1 MKTSGWYRQLG
12 LRPVINAAATLTSLG
27 GSLMP
32 GPVLESMADAAG
44 SFVDI
49 VELQERVGA
58 GLAQLTHNEAGYVVS
73 GAAAGITLAVAACI
87 AGSDPDLVGGFPH
100 LDRVKRRE
108 VVIDRRHRNGW
119 QYAAALTGA
128 RIVEYEDTAGGLEA
142 AISERTACV
151 LSFAGARFGTDVAS
165 VERVVKLAHAHSVPV
180 IVDAAA
186 QIPPISSLWNYTR
199 DAGADLV
206 IVSGGKGL
214 RGPQCSGLVLGAKNL
229 VESCRANGNPN
240 MSIGRGMKVGK
251 EEMIGLLAAVEWYL
265 EQDEAATMAWYEA
278 TVQRWIGGLAGIPGV
293 AASRGY
299 PNEAGQPFG
308 RAIVRITTP
317 CRCTRD
323 EAVQELWDG
332 DPRVA
337 VGVIDDDAIA
347 LNPQTLGPDECE
359 IVLARLRALLLPAE
373 SQ

>member
-58 GLAQLTHNEAGYVVS
+58 RLAQLTHNEAGYVVS

-87 AGSDPDLVGGFPH
+87 AGSDPALVGGFPY
-100 LDRVKRRE
+100 LDRVKRHE
-108 VVIDRRHRNGW
+108 VVIERRQRNSW

-142 AISERTACV
+142 VISERTACV

-165 VERVVKLAHAHSVPV
+165 VERVVKIAHVHSVPV

-265 EQDEAATMAWYEA
+265 EQDEAATMDWYES
-278 TVQRWIGGLAGIPGV
+278 TVQRWIDGLAGIPGV

-308 RAIVRITTP
+308 RAMVRITTP
-317 CRCTRD
+317 CRWTRD
-323 EAVQELWDG
+323 ETVQKLWDG

-337 VGVIDDDAIA
+337 VGVVGADAIA
-347 LNPQTLGPDECE
+347 LNPQTLDPGEYE
-359 IVLARLRALLLPAE
+359 IVLARLRALLRPTE
-373 SQ
+373 PQ

>member
-58 GLAQLTHNEAGYVVS
+58 RLAQLTHNEAGYVVS

-87 AGSDPDLVGGFPH
+87 AGSDPNLVGGFPY

-108 VVIDRRHRNGW
+108 VVIERRQRNSW

-128 RIVEYEDTAGGLEA
+128 RIVDYEDTAGGLEA
-142 AISERTACV
+142 VISERTACV

-165 VERVVKLAHAHSVPV
+165 VERVVKIAHAHSVPV

-214 RGPQCSGLVLGAKNL
+214 RGPQCSGLVLGTKNL

-265 EQDEAATMAWYEA
+265 EQDEAATMDWYES
-278 TVQRWIGGLAGIPGV
+278 TVQRWIDGLAGIPGV

-317 CRCTRD
+317 CCRSRD
-323 EAVQELWDG
+323 ETVQELWEG

-337 VGVIDDDAIA
+337 VGVIDYDAIA

>member
-1 MKTSGWYRQLG
+1 MKTSGWYRDLG

-27 GSLMP
+27 GSLIP

-44 SFVDI
+44 SFVDV
-49 VELQERVGA
+49 VELQEKVGA
-58 GLAQLTHNEAGYVVS
+58 RLAQLTHNDAGYVVS

-100 LDRVKRRE
+100 LDGAKRQE
-108 VVIDRRHRNGW
+108 VVIERRQRNGW
-119 QYAAALTGA
+119 EYAAALTGA
-128 RIVEYEDTAGGLEA
+128 RVVEYEDVAGGLDA
-142 AISERTACV
+142 VISERTACV

-165 VERVVKLAHAHSVPV
+165 VERVVKTAHAHSVPV

-186 QIPPISSLWNYTR
+186 QVPPISTLWHYTR

-214 RGPQCSGLVLGAKNL
+214 RGPQCSGLIIGDKDL
-229 VESCRANGNPN
+229 VESCRANGSPN
-240 MSIGRGMKVGK
+240 ISIGRGMKVGK
-251 EEMIGLLAAVEWYL
+251 EEMIGLLAAVTWYL
-265 EQDEAATMAWYEA
+265 EQDEAATMARYESA
-278 TVQRWIGGLAGIPGV
+278 VQRWIEGLASLPGV
-293 AASRGY
+293 AAWRGY

-317 CRCTRD
+317 CRWTRD
-323 EAVQELWDG
+323 EIVQALWDG

-337 VGVIDDDAIA
+337 VGLIGDGAIA
-347 LNPQTLGPDECE
+347 LKPPD
-359 IVLARLRALLLPAE
+359 P
-373 SQ
+373 

>member
-49 VELQERVGA
+49 VELQERVGTR
-58 GLAQLTHNEAGYVVS
+58 LAQLTHNEAGCVVS

-87 AGSDPDLVGGFPH
+87 AGSDPDLVGGFPY

-108 VVIDRRHRNGW
+108 VVIERRHRNGW

-142 AISERTACV
+142 VISERTACV

-165 VERVVKLAHAHSVPV
+165 VERVVKIAHAHAVPV

-265 EQDEAATMAWYEA
+265 EQDEAATMAWYES
-278 TVQRWIGGLAGIPGV
+278 TVQRWIDGLAGIPGV

-317 CRCTRD
+317 CRWTRD
-323 EAVQELWDG
+323 ETVQELWDG

-373 SQ
+373 PQ

>member
-1 MKTSGWYRQLG
+1 MKTSGWYRELG

-27 GSLMP
+27 GSLIP
-32 GPVLESMADAAG
+32 RPVLESMADAAG

-49 VELQERVGA
+49 VELQERVGTQ
-58 GLAQLTHNEAGYVVS
+58 LAQLTNNEAGYVVS

-87 AGSDPDLVGGFPH
+87 AGSDPDLVGGFPD
-100 LDRVKRRE
+100 LDGVKRRE
-108 VVIDRRHRNGW
+108 VVVNGRERSGW
-119 QYAAALTGA
+119 TYAATLTGA
-128 RIVEYEDTAGGLEA
+128 RIVEYDDMAGGLEA

-165 VERVVKLAHAHSVPV
+165 VGGVVKIAHARSVPV

-214 RGPQCSGLVLGAKNL
+214 RGPQCSGLVLGARNL
-229 VESCRANGNPN
+229 VESCRANGSPN

-251 EEMIGLLAAVEWYL
+251 EEMIGLLAAVKWYL
-265 EQDEAATMAWYEA
+265 EQDEAAMMGSYEA
-278 TVQRWIGGLAGIPGV
+278 AVQGWIDGLAGIPGV

-308 RAIVRITTP
+308 RAMVRITTP
-317 CRCTRD
+317 CRWTRD
-323 EAVQELWDG
+323 ETVQKLWDG

-337 VGVIDDDAIA
+337 VGVVGADAIA
-347 LNPQTLGPDECE
+347 LNPQTLDPGEYE
-359 IVLARLRALLLPAE
+359 IVLARLRALLRPTE
-373 SQ
+373 PQ

>member
-1 MKTSGWYRQLG
+1 MKTSGWYHQLG

-49 VELQERVGA
+49 VELQERVGTR
-58 GLAQLTHNEAGYVVS
+58 LAQLTHNEAGYVVS

-87 AGSDPDLVGGFPH
+87 AGSDPDLVGGFPC

-108 VVIDRRHRNGW
+108 VVIERRQRNGW

-142 AISERTACV
+142 VISERTACV

-165 VERVVKLAHAHSVPV
+165 VERVVRIAHARSVPV

-229 VESCRANGNPN
+229 VESCRANGSPN

-265 EQDEAATMAWYEA
+265 EQDEAATMAWYES
-278 TVQRWIGGLAGIPGV
+278 TVQRWIDGLAGLPGV
-293 AASRGY
+293 APSRGY

-308 RAIVRITTP
+308 RAIVQITTP
-317 CRCTRD
+317 CRWSRD
-323 EAVQELWDG
+323 ETVQKLWDG

-337 VGVIDDDAIA
+337 VGMVGEDAIA

-359 IVLARLRALLLPAE
+359 IVLARLHALLRPAE

>member
-58 GLAQLTHNEAGYVVS
+58 RLAQLTHNEAGYVVS

-87 AGSDPDLVGGFPH
+87 TGSDPDLVEGFPY
-100 LDRVKRRE
+100 LDREKRRE
-108 VVIDRRHRNGW
+108 VVIERRQRNGW

-142 AISERTACV
+142 VISDRTACV

-165 VERVVKLAHAHSVPV
+165 VERVVKIAHAHSVPV

-265 EQDEAATMAWYEA
+265 EQDEAATMDWYES
-278 TVQRWIGGLAGIPGV
+278 TVRRWIDGLAGIPGV

-317 CRCTRD
+317 CRRSRD
-323 EAVQELWDG
+323 ETVQELWDG

-337 VGVIDDDAIA
+337 VGVIDFDAIA

>member
-1 MKTSGWYRQLG
+1 MKTSGWYRELG

-49 VELQERVGA
+49 VELQQRVGTR
-58 GLAQLTHNEAGYVVS
+58 LAQLTHNEAGYVVS

-87 AGSDPDLVGGFPH
+87 AGSDPDLVGGFPC
-100 LDRVKRRE
+100 LDRLKRRE
-108 VVIDRRHRNGW
+108 VVIERRQRNGW

-142 AISERTACV
+142 VISERTASV

-165 VERVVKLAHAHSVPV
+165 VERVVKIAHAHSVPV

-214 RGPQCSGLVLGAKNL
+214 RGPQCSGLVLGAEKPRRI
-229 VESCRANGNPN
+229 VPC
-240 MSIGRGMKVGK
+240 
-251 EEMIGLLAAVEWYL
+251 EW
-265 EQDEAATMAWYEA
+265 EPQHVD
-278 TVQRWIGGLAGIPGV
+278 R
-293 AASRGY
+293 S
-299 PNEAGQPFG
+299 
-308 RAIVRITTP
+308 
-317 CRCTRD
+317 RD
-323 EAVQELWDG
+323 EGW
-332 DPRVA
+332 
-337 VGVIDDDAIA
+337 
-347 LNPQTLGPDECE
+347 
-359 IVLARLRALLLPAE
+359 
-373 SQ
+373 